1 MGAPVR
7 VAGQPPAMWR
17 RSDACTDFPRVQ
29 CRRHWAANQAQ
40 ELHRT
45 CRSVGVPPL
54 LDVEGK
60 TTDPPPQEPCGA
72 LPLAVPDWLGVGK
85 ANKMTKFLNGIA
97 NSERNWQGW
106 KAKKMVPITS
116 QFVWRGGQMRQVV
129 KGFLHRTAKQTHIMG
144 SQEKLVQRQCSAARN
159 SGGDTKARGEEA
171 RTRSPPEG
179 TWHIGWEGSGKECI
193 TGAGGPGTTNLRIS
207 ACHIRITNT

>member
-60 TTDPPPQEPCGA
+60 TTDPPPPKNPAEPF
-72 LPLAVPDWLGVGK
+72 P
-85 ANKMTKFLNGIA
+85 
-97 NSERNWQGW
+97 WQCLTGL
-106 KAKKMVPITS
+106 
-116 QFVWRGGQMRQVV
+116 VWGRQ
-129 KGFLHRTAKQTHIMG
+129 
-144 SQEKLVQRQCSAARN
+144 
-159 SGGDTKARGEEA
+159 
-171 RTRSPPEG
+171 TR
-179 TWHIGWEGSGKECI
+179 
-193 TGAGGPGTTNLRIS
+193 
-207 ACHIRITNT
+207 